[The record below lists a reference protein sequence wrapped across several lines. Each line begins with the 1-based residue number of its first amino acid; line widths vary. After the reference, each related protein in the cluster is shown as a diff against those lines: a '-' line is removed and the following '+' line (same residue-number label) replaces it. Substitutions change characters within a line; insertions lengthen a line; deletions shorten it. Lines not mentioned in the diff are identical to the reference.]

1 MSEVKRCRARVTDST
16 GWHSYK
22 CQNPAKYESGRC
34 GIHDPEKMKERAAAR
49 PPSVWE
55 ERFREAAHERKR
67 IAQLLSVMKEV
78 DEILTLSWPKGMTS
92 RIRARI
98 GMAARGEVAR
108 ELQGDKDHE

>member
-1 MSEVKRCRARVTDST
+1 MSELKRCHANMTDST
-16 GWHSYK
+16 GWHRTR

-34 GIHDPEKMKERAAAR
+34 GIHDPDKVKERAAAR

-55 ERFREAAHERKR
+55 ERYREAAHERLR
-67 IAQLLSVMKEV
+67 IKQLQSVMKEV
-78 DEILTLSWPKGMTS
+78 DELLKMSWPKGMTS

-108 ELQGDKDHE
+108 ELQGDKGDD